1 MVMLSQQEAPMKK
14 SLAAVT
20 AAVLIAGSAVS
31 YTAFAQ
37 QPPSPRHVAENAWRP
52 SAADRAACA
61 NARVATIHAR
71 LALTPDQEKLW
82 PPVENVLRDLAQK
95 RAERMEQMRVERER
109 DDKAAP
115 PDAID
120 RLRRSADFMA
130 ETGND
135 LKRLADAAQPLYEKL
150 DDAQKRRLQR
160 MVRHG
165 MRERVHREMRERSR
179 ERFSEWRD
187 RYRHWQDRDDDHR
200 AGPRTQ
206 QQHDE
211 DYQDEGPDDHA
222 PGDQQPSPKGERL

>member
-1 MVMLSQQEAPMKK
+1 MKK

-20 AAVLIAGSAVS
+20 AAALIAGSAVS

-37 QPPSPRHVAENAWRP
+37 QPPAPHHDAENAWRP
-52 SAADRAACA
+52 SPADRTAFA
-61 NARVATIHAR
+61 NAHVAGIHAR

-82 PPVENVLRDLAQK
+82 PPVENVLKDLAQK
-95 RAERMEQMRVERER
+95 RAERMEQMRVEREH

-130 ETGND
+130 QTGTD

-150 DDAQKRRLQR
+150 DDAQRRRLQQ

-165 MRERVHREMRERSR
+165 MRERVHQEMRERAR
-179 ERFSEWRD
+179 HRFSEWRD
-187 RYRHWQDRDDDHR
+187 RYHHLQNRDEDHQ
-200 AGPRTQ
+200 AGPHAQ
-206 QQHDE
+206 GQHDQ

-222 PGDQQPSPKGERL
+222 PNDRGPSPKGERL